1 MILLRFATGEWVSRI
16 VICRITDLFITTC
29 CRWHEFILAYKTN
42 LHRFVRRRTGSLKVV
57 KWFGKSR
64 CVQSGCRYYQKQ
76 GIEWLRWKQR
86 FVIMRPSVTYHT
98 TTWLRNTS
106 PAFRYAFAI
115 LTLPGRT
122 HPMAYRMSGPFWK
135 DLDISHYFGTP
146 FRTVGYSLYLGT
158 TSDDTIFFIIPH
170 SYPYVFMIFYLMLFI
185 TISLDLFHLKHSFT
199 LQKVPWA

>member
-1 MILLRFATGEWVSRI
+1 MILLQFATGEWVSRI

-76 GIEWLRWKQR
+76 GIKWLRWKQR

-106 PAFRYAFAI
+106 PTFQYALAI
-115 LTLPGRT
+115 LTLPERIPRLTGC
-122 HPMAYRMSGPFWK
+122 
-135 DLDISHYFGTP
+135 LDP
-146 FRTVGYSLYLGT
+146 FRHFTLLRNT
-158 TSDDTIFFIIPH
+158 IPH
-170 SYPYVFMIFYLMLFI
+170 SRLLIIPWYHFGQHHMFYHSSFLPICLYDILPYALHY
-185 TISLDLFHLKHSFT
+185 HLSG
-199 LQKVPWA
+199 LVPSETQF